1 MLTAM
6 LAAALLGGY
15 VFAADYIPT
24 YCKGPTAVEKNDYFG
39 VYSSTESVGEGKLDI
54 FRLNDTGPDMRSS
67 NFYGGFSSADAAAG
81 NTVTMSSGE
90 VGTITGGAAQSVA
103 AQNIVTVSDG
113 IILTITGGTAQGQ
126 ANKNTIAVDGG
137 QVGAIIGG
145 EAQSSASGNI
155 ITVTAGTVDSITGGK
170 GAIGSALDNVIT
182 VTGGTVG
189 AIVGGAG
196 GDVAY
201 ANTVTVTGGTVGS
214 ITGGMGWEAPHNT
227 VIVAGGTVEHDIIGG
242 ACEIRDIG
250 QNKVILVGEGAKYG
264 EGAGE
269 IYGSAFSVGGSIMAV
284 TGAEPTA
291 REGIDIYGA
300 GITVGGA
307 MGGAAEINFHLTGN
321 LLDSGAAPMLTMT
334 SKEASL
340 DFGSFELTFQ
350 AADEMDWM
358 PGDSVTLVEAQKGMS
373 IAQEVLGKEYNIYQ
387 NGDPQKTVMATAKLA
402 IEQGQGDTQYLK
414 LTVQGSVPE
423 PATGTLSLLALAGL
437 AARRRKK

>member
-1 MLTAM
+1 MRKMPFIAM
-6 LAAALLGGY
+6 LAAALWGGE

-24 YCKGPTAVEKNDYFG
+24 YCKGPTAVEGNDFFG
-39 VYSSTESVGEGKLDI
+39 VYSTTEDVRGGELII
-54 FRLNDTGPDMRSS
+54 FRLDDTGPDFRST
-67 NFYGGFSSADAAAG
+67 NFYGGFSSAATATD
-81 NTVTMSSGE
+81 NTVTMSSGQ
-90 VGTITGGAAQSVA
+90 VGTIIGGAAESA
-103 AQNIVTVSDG
+103 ASNNIVTVSDG
-113 IILTITGGTAQGQ
+113 IIRAITGGTAQGQ
-126 ANKNTIAVDGG
+126 ADENTVAVDGG
-137 QVGAIIGG
+137 LVGAITGG
-145 EAQSSASGNI
+145 ASQSTASGNI
-155 ITVTAGTVDSITGGK
+155 ISVTGGTVESITGGK
-170 GAIGSALDNVIT
+170 VVSGCARDNVVI

-189 AIVGGAG
+189 TIIGGAG
-196 GDVAY
+196 DDVAF

-269 IYGSAFSVGGSIMAV
+269 ICGSSFSVGGSIMAV

-300 GITVGGA
+300 GITVGGT

-321 LLDSGAAPMLTMT
+321 LLVSAAAPMLTMT

-350 AADEMDWM
+350 AVDEMDWM
-358 PGDSVTLVEAQKGMS
+358 PGQSITLVSSALGLTVPQELLDKEYDIKINETDSVT
-373 IAQEVLGKEYNIYQ
+373 
-387 NGDPQKTVMATAKLA
+387 AKL
-402 IEQGQGDTQYLK
+402 ELNQDRTLLK
-414 LTVQGSVPE
+414 LLVPAVPE
-423 PATGTLSLLALAGL
+423 PTTGTMSLFALAGL
-437 AARRRKK
+437 CVRRRRK